1 MGGGGFGL
9 NSIEGMGLPESGD
22 VIKMQDGVPHIIT
35 QFGVFPLSDTS
46 LMTAEERQQFLP
58 AARTFTSVL
67 KKDTIDPSELNLLL
81 EQSRELTTKLAES
94 NASGN
99 SGAGI
104 FGGFGATSVAGVAG
118 STAGAGNIGRSAS
131 VGGSN
136 VGNKFTDF
144 LLPESGDHIINVP
157 GQGPSFNTKIGKF
170 PIGKNIMSA
179 QERQRFLP
187 VMKALLKVMETNQ
200 PAPADV
206 NDLLVKTRN
215 LQKYVP
221 EGSVDFGSFANL
233 EGIESMGIPETG
245 DVIRTIGGQ
254 PHIMT
259 TFGAFPLSDVSL
271 MTDEERQQFLP
282 ATRSFIKVLEKD
294 NLDAAEMNT
303 LLAQSREL
311 TNLIPGNLLTQFS
324 GGLNGL
330 AGFGK

>member
-94 NASGN
+94 NTSGN
-99 SGAGI
+99 SGSGI
-104 FGGFGATSVAGVAG
+104 FGGFGATSVAGSA
-118 STAGAGNIGRSAS
+118 SGAGNIGRSAS

-200 PAPADV
+200 PAP
-206 NDLLVKTRN
+206 
-215 LQKYVP
+215 
-221 EGSVDFGSFANL
+221 
-233 EGIESMGIPETG
+233 G

>member
-99 SGAGI
+99 SGTGI
-104 FGGFGATSVAGVAG
+104 FGRF
-118 STAGAGNIGRSAS
+118 AS

-136 VGNKFTDF
+136 VGNEFTDF

-221 EGSVDFGSFANL
+221 EGSVDFGAFANL

>member
-1 MGGGGFGL
+1 
-9 NSIEGMGLPESGD
+9 MGLPETGD

-99 SGAGI
+99 SGAGN
-104 FGGFGATSVAGVAG
+104 V
-118 STAGAGNIGRSAS
+118 GRSAS

-187 VMKALLKVMETNQ
+187 VMKALLKVMETNK

-206 NDLLVKTRN
+206 N
-215 LQKYVP
+215 
-221 EGSVDFGSFANL
+221 
-233 EGIESMGIPETG
+233 
-245 DVIRTIGGQ
+245 
-254 PHIMT
+254 
-259 TFGAFPLSDVSL
+259 
-271 MTDEERQQFLP
+271 
-282 ATRSFIKVLEKD
+282 
-294 NLDAAEMNT
+294 
-303 LLAQSREL
+303 
-311 TNLIPGNLLTQFS
+311 
-324 GGLNGL
+324 
-330 AGFGK
+330 